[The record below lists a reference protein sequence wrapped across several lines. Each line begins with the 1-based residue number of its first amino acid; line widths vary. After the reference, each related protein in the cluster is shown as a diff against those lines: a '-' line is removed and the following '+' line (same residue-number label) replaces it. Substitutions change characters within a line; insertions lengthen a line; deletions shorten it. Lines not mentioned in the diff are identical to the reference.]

1 MARFAAQPA
10 SGDWRAFL
18 IPVFDGTAVQFA
30 RLYTKRNRRGPR
42 ARSDSETTRF
52 LLELELSRIGAMQLD
67 GLVRPQRLDMIIR
80 THEPLSAD
88 MRIDLTGIFAD
99 SLEAAGY
106 AGGLS
111 FQATPTFAAAAVE
124 DSGAE
129 RVGLSV

>member
-1 MARFAAQPA
+1 
-10 SGDWRAFL
+10 
-18 IPVFDGTAVQFA
+18 
-30 RLYTKRNRRGPR
+30 
-42 ARSDSETTRF
+42 
-52 LLELELSRIGAMQLD
+52 LELSRIGAMQLD